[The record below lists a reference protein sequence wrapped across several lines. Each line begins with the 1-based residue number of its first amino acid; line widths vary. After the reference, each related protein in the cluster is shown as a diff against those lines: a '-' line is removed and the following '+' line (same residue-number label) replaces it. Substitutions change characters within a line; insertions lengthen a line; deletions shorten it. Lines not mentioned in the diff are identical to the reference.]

1 MTTVSRG
8 RKTTS
13 RHVAGLRAPGAS
25 RRGGRV
31 TGSKHSTTPN
41 ARSEFSDQ
49 EWRDMVATAAYYR
62 AHGRGF
68 DGGSAEGDWYE
79 AEAEM
84 RERFTAADS
93 QVETAAA
100 DDGDPIE

>member
-8 RKTTS
+8 RKTAS
-13 RHVAGLRAPGAS
+13 RHLAGQRASGAS
-25 RRGGRV
+25 RRGARV
-31 TGSKHSTTPN
+31 TGSKHGTTPE

-49 EWRDMVATAAYYR
+49 EWRDMVATAAYFR

-68 DGGSAEGDWYE
+68 DGGSAEVDWYE

-84 RERFTAADS
+84 RERFAAADS
-93 QVETAAA
+93 EVETAAA
-100 DDGDPIE
+100 DGGAPVE